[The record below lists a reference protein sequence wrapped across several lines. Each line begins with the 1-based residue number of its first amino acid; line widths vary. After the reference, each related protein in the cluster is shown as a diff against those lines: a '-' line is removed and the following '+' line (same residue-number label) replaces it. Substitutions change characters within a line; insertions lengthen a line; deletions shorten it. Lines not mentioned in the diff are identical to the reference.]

1 MEGAINSKRGDDR
14 PRGGNE
20 DGADGA
26 DAKEIVFGRKHTK
39 RATTQRQR
47 DQMTKIQ
54 TTKRIDESASPEV
67 FANATAATLAHDARV
82 RCAPSVNTNLQLF
95 RAKILQDFAQFFCAH
110 ERGGSRSPLAPNVGE
125 VFLLPGFVGS
135 ADDASSRSSMRQT
148 FTRRD
153 QLRH

>member
-54 TTKRIDESASPEV
+54 TTKRRV
-67 FANATAATLAHDARV
+67 ATAATLAHDARV